1 MIKSDHLDC
10 PRAQEYSLTQL
21 LGDFSADF
29 LRDELWDAAM
39 EDDIELRVNS
49 EPQSIL
55 PCCDVLAVLCGLHG
69 AGLLR
74 AVNGVLHQE
83 LLALL
88 LPLHQA
94 TVVPSTDGSLH
105 LVAECGGLAGVALCG
120 VDCLAHWLR
129 LSSRRAGAASVGW
142 DLKMIR
148 SGQVRSGQVRC
159 LQIVL

>member
-21 LGDFSADF
+21 LRDFPADF
-29 LRDELWDAAM
+29 LGDELWDAAM

-88 LPLHQA
+88 LTLHQPA
-94 TVVPSTDGSLH
+94 VVRGTDGPLD
-105 LVAECGGLAGVALCG
+105 LLADRGGLPAGALSL
-120 VDCLAHWLR
+120 VDCLADW
-129 LSSRRAGAASVGW
+129 
-142 DLKMIR
+142 
-148 SGQVRSGQVRC
+148 
-159 LQIVL
+159 